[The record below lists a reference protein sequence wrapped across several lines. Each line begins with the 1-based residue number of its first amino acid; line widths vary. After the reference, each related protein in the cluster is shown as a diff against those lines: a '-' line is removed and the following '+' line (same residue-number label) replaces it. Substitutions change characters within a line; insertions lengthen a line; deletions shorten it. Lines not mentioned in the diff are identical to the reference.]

1 MENMNNENMNNDKY
15 AELKNN
21 PALKDISPEKLE
33 LLISLVSKAETL
45 KQNELMPFFLSITK
59 EANSKGISFNDAE
72 TEVIL
77 NVLKKRMSPSDIK
90 KIDMIKN
97 LTRMI
102 SKKAK

>member
-1 MENMNNENMNNDKY
+1 MENNEKY
-15 AELKNN
+15 EDLKNN

-33 LLISLVSKAETL
+33 ILVSLVSKAETL

-59 EANSKGISFNDAE
+59 EAGSKGVSFNDAE
-72 TEVIL
+72 TEIIL
-77 NVLKKRMSPSDIK
+77 NVLKKKMSSADIK

>member
-1 MENMNNENMNNDKY
+1 MNNTNNENSEKFED
-15 AELKNN
+15 LKNN

-102 SKKAK
+102 TKKAK